1 MKQLSADDRDP
12 ENATGVLSDQLDSL
26 VNHLV
31 CRGVTLT
38 QARKIFE
45 RQFILASLRLN
56 QGNLNRSANHLGIHR
71 NTLRNKVDAL
81 RIQSAEFR
89 DSSKR
94 NRSR

>member
-12 ENATGVLSDQLDSL
+12 ENATGALSDQLDSL

-31 CRGVTLT
+31 GRGVTLT
-38 QARKIFE
+38 QARQIFE

-56 QGNLNRSANHLGIHR
+56 HGNFNRSANHLGIHR

-81 RIQSAEFR
+81 RIQSAEYR
-89 DSSKR
+89 DSGKR
-94 NRSR
+94 NRST

>member
-12 ENATGVLSDQLDSL
+12 ENPTGALSDQLDSL

-31 CRGVTLT
+31 CHGVTLT
-38 QARKIFE
+38 QARQIFE

-56 QGNLNRSANHLGIHR
+56 QGNFNRSATHLGIHR

-81 RIQSAEFR
+81 RIQSAEYR
-89 DSSKR
+89 DSGKR

>member
-12 ENATGVLSDQLDSL
+12 ENATGALSDQLDSL
-26 VNHLV
+26 VDHLV

-38 QARKIFE
+38 QARQIFE

-56 QGNLNRSANHLGIHR
+56 QGNFNRSANHLGIHR
-71 NTLRNKVDAL
+71 NTLRSKVDAL
-81 RIQSAEFR
+81 RIQSAEYR
-89 DSSKR
+89 DSGKR